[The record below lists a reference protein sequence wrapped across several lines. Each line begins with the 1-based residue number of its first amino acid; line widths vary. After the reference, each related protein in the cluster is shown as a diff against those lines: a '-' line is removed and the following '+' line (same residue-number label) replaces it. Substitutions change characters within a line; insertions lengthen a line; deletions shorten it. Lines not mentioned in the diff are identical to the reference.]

1 MFRIATFNIEKL
13 DDGPGVEPALDRR
26 IAYLRPQLLRLRAD
40 VLCLQEVNAQ
50 KPDDK
55 GPRVLA
61 ALDALLHGTSYG
73 DFERLSIERPGGKG
87 GADKHNL
94 VILSRFPVIEHEQIR
109 HQLVAPPRHRVVTAA
124 PSEPAPRPVEWDRPF
139 LHGVLALPGQRRLH
153 VLNLHL
159 RAPLAAP
166 VAGQKL
172 APFVWKSTGGWAE
185 GFFLA
190 AIKRAG
196 QALEARLLVDRLLD
210 SDPEALIAVC
220 GDFNADEYEVPTR
233 ILKAAEDDTGNGDL
247 AGRMLIAL
255 ERSVPPPGRYSVVHH
270 GRPQML
276 DHILVSRSLFG
287 WYRGTEIHNEDLG
300 DEAQSSRTVR
310 HAPDSF
316 HAPLVAGFVDPR
328 DAP

>member
-50 KPDDK
+50 KPDAH

-61 ALDALLHGTSYG
+61 ALDALLDGTPYRDYARVSV
-73 DFERLSIERPGGKG
+73 ERPGGKG

-94 VILSRFPVIEHEQIR
+94 VILSRFAIVEHAQLR
-109 HQLVAPPRHRVVTAA
+109 HRLIAPPRHHAATA
-124 PSEPAPRPVEWDRPF
+124 EPPEAEHRPVEWDRPF
-139 LHGVLALPGQRRLH
+139 LHAILELPGRRHLH

-159 RAPLAAP
+159 RAPLASP

-172 APFVWKSTGGWAE
+172 APFVWKSSAGWAE
-185 GFFLA
+185 GFYLSA
-190 AIKRAG
+190 VKRAG
-196 QALEARLLVDRLLD
+196 QALEARLLIDRLFD
-210 SDPEALIAVC
+210 TDPEALIAVC

-247 AGRMLIAL
+247 AHRMLIAL
-255 ERSVPPPGRYSVVHH
+255 ERSVPPPGRFSVIHH
-270 GRPQML
+270 GRQQML
-276 DHILVSRSLFG
+276 DHILASRALLG

-300 DEAQSSRTVR
+300 DEAPSSHVIR
-310 HAPDSF
+310 HPPDSF
-316 HAPLVAGFVDPR
+316 HAPLVASFDSLGEDP
-328 DAP
+328 